1 MLIINGV
8 AKRAMRLRRRANL
21 LLSGSG
27 LIFIQARVT
36 SDNLETDSSTA
47 PAARSL
53 RKSIFFAGRKF
64 LTPINHDYLTEASPG
79 GQYILLTKSHVG
91 SRAHFFL
98 LGCRVL
104 HF

>member
-1 MLIINGV
+1 MRSGDERIYALWQWPNIYTGPCNG
-8 AKRAMRLRRRANL
+8 RQSRSGFFDS
-21 LLSGSG
+21 LS
-27 LIFIQARVT
+27 
-36 SDNLETDSSTA
+36 
-47 PAARSL
+47 PPPPARSL